1 MEQLRQVWDGDLGII
16 TRSRGYCPFLEAEK
30 GTKIPQKKFMMDL
43 KGLHILDIC
52 NVLSKQN

>member
-30 GTKIPQKKFMMDL
+30 GTKIPQKMDL